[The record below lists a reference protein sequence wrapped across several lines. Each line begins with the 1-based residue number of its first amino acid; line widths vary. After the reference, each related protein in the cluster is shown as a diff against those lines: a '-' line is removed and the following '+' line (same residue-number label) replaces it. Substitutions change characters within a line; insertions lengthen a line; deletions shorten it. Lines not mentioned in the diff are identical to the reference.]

1 MKSSYLKVLS
11 ASIIVAL
18 IIILTAFTGDNEN
31 NNWKYIG
38 SYSCRYDNYGSN
50 FYQTTIIVEVYYKPY
65 KGGMVTYGV
74 KDYTGNLIEI
84 IVGISEMKI
93 GGSACFHNFRRSKSD
108 IGVVSFK
115 INALPDQYWP
125 Q

>member
-18 IIILTAFTGDNEN
+18 SIILTAFTGDNEN

-50 FYQTTIIVEVYYKPY
+50 FYQTTIIVEVYY
-65 KGGMVTYGV
+65 
-74 KDYTGNLIEI
+74 LIFLLFLFLLLNMQI
-84 IVGISEMKI
+84 
-93 GGSACFHNFRRSKSD
+93 F
-108 IGVVSFK
+108 
-115 INALPDQYWP
+115 
-125 Q
+125 